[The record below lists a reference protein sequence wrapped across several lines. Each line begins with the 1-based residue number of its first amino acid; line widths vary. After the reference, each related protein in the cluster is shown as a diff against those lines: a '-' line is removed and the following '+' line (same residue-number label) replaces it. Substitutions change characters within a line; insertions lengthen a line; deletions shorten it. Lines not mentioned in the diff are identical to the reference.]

1 MIMKAGSGG
10 GAETLDSAV
19 AVLPL
24 AGLSAY
30 GEEVSVAGRIR
41 EDVIV
46 AIRERL
52 PLDQVV
58 GDYVAL
64 RPAGAGRLKGLCPFH
79 DEKTPSFNVNAA
91 LGFYKCFGCSASG
104 DAITFVREVEHLSFT
119 EAVEVLARKA
129 GVEVTYEQ
137 GSAAPRQQGSQR
149 QRLLDAHREAA
160 SYYVAQLASPE
171 AEIGRAFLR
180 ERGFDE
186 TAWAHF
192 GVGYAPNGWEGLTTH
207 LRAKGFTNDEILAGG
222 LGSQGQR
229 GTPYDRFR
237 GRLVWPIRD
246 MKGDVIGFG
255 ARRLREDDTG
265 PKYLN
270 TPETPLYKKSQVL
283 YGVDLAKNDIATR
296 YKAVVVEGY
305 TDVMACHLAGETTAV
320 ATCGTAFGAE
330 HVQVLRRLLMD
341 QDEFRGRVVFT
352 FDGDEAGQKAALKA
366 FADDQRFVTQLFV
379 AVQPDGLD
387 PCELRQQRGDLAVRD
402 LIASHVPLAEFAIR
416 STLARFDLN
425 IPEGRVSALAGVAPV
440 VATLK
445 DWSLR
450 DEYARRLAGWL
461 GMDEQAVLARV
472 RGGADPSEA
481 AGARRPARPAVPPR
495 PDPRDPGLIVER
507 EVMKLAVQRPAMLG
521 PEFDA
526 LDVVVFTAP
535 AYAAV
540 RAGVAKAGGTA
551 TAVGGT
557 EWVTRVRDAVET
569 DAVRDL
575 VTELA
580 VEPLQTVDEE
590 DQRYASSL
598 VARLEEMAL
607 TRQIQELKG
616 RLQRLNPVEQ
626 STEYNRAFGELIV
639 LEQRKKALRERGVG
653 AV

>member
-1 MIMKAGSGG
+1 
-10 GAETLDSAV
+10 
-19 AVLPL
+19 
-24 AGLSAY
+24 
-30 GEEVSVAGRIR
+30 VAGRIR
-41 EDVIV
+41 DEVIA

-58 GDYVAL
+58 GDYVQL
-64 RPAGAGRLKGLCPFH
+64 RAAGAGRMKGLCPFH

-91 LGFYKCFGCSASG
+91 LGYWKCFGCGASG
-104 DAITFVREVEHLSFT
+104 DAITFVRELDHLSFT
-119 EAVEVLARKA
+119 DAVEVLARKA

-137 GSAAPRQQGSQR
+137 GGAAPRQQSSQR
-149 QRLLDAHREAA
+149 QRLLDANKEAA
-160 SYYVAQLASPE
+160 AFFVEQLASAE

-186 TAWAHF
+186 AAWARF
-192 GVGYAPNGWEGLTTH
+192 GVGYAPNEWEALTRH
-207 LRAKGFTNDEILAGG
+207 LRGKGFSNEELLAGG
-222 LGSQGQR
+222 LATQGQR

-246 MKGDVIGFG
+246 MKSDVIGFG
-255 ARRLREDDTG
+255 ARRLRDDDQG

-270 TPETPLYKKSQVL
+270 TPETPLYRKSQVL

-320 ATCGTAFGAE
+320 ATCGTAFGVE
-330 HVQVLRRLLMD
+330 HIQVLRRLLMD
-341 QDEFRGRVVFT
+341 QDEFRGRVIFT
-352 FDGDEAGQKAALKA
+352 FDGDEAGRKAALKA
-366 FADDQRFVTQLFV
+366 FADDQRFVTQTFV

-387 PCELRQQRGDLAVRD
+387 PCELRQRSGDLAVRD

-416 STLARFDLN
+416 STLERFDLD
-425 IPEGRVSALAGVAPV
+425 IPEGRVQALGAAAPV

-461 GMDEQAVLARV
+461 GMDEQSVLARV
-472 RGGADPSEA
+472 RGGDAPRDDQA
-481 AGARRPARPAVPPR
+481 APQRQQRRQPQPAAR

-507 EVMKLAVQRPAMLG
+507 EVSKLAVQRPALLG

-526 LDVVVFTAP
+526 LDAVVFTSP

-540 RAGVAKAGGTA
+540 RTAVAKAGGTA
-551 TAVGGT
+551 TAVGGP
-557 EWVTRVRDAVET
+557 EWVAKLQEAAET
-569 DAVRDL
+569 DSVRDL

-580 VEPLQTVDEE
+580 VESLQVKDES
-590 DQRYASSL
+590 DPRYASSL
-598 VARLEEMAL
+598 VARVEEMAL
-607 TRQIQELKG
+607 TRQIQELKS
-616 RLQRLNPVEQ
+616 RLQRLNPVEA
-626 STEYNRAFGELIV
+626 TVDYNRLFGELIV

-653 AV
+653 GL

>member
-1 MIMKAGSGG
+1 
-10 GAETLDSAV
+10 
-19 AVLPL
+19 L
-24 AGLSAY
+24 AC
-30 GEEVSVAGRIR
+30 EEVSVAGRIR

-58 GDYVAL
+58 SDYVAL

-79 DEKTPSFNVNAA
+79 DEKTPSFNVNAS

-137 GSAAPRQQGSQR
+137 GGAAPRQHGSQR

-186 TAWAHF
+186 SSWAHF
-192 GVGYAPNGWEGLTTH
+192 GVGYAPTGWESLTTH
-207 LRAKGFTNDEILAGG
+207 LRSTGFTNEEMLAGG
-222 LGSQGQR
+222 LATQGQR

-255 ARRLREDDTG
+255 ARRLREDDSG

-416 STLARFDLN
+416 SALARFDLD
-425 IPEGRVSALAGVAPV
+425 IPEGRVSALAAAAPV
-440 VATLK
+440 IATLK

-461 GMDEQAVLARV
+461 GMDEQAVLSRV
-472 RGGADPSEA
+472 RGGDSGEPSDRQPRRRQAVA
-481 AGARRPARPAVPPR
+481 AR

-526 LDVVVFTAP
+526 LDAVVLTAP

-616 RLQRLNPVEQ
+616 RLQRLNPVDQ
-626 STEYNRAFGELIV
+626 ATEYNRAFGELIV